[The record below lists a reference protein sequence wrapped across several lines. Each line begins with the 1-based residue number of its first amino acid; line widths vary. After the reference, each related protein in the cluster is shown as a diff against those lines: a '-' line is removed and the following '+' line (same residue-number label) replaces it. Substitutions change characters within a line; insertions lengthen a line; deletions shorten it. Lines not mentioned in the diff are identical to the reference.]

1 MGCEKT
7 LTKRGRG
14 IVREQAKVVSEGI
27 WDIAWVQDNIG
38 RFVVDI

>member
-1 MGCEKT
+1 MHVKPTELPMGCEKT

-27 WDIAWVQDNIG
+27 W
-38 RFVVDI
+38 